1 LRLRRCGGT
10 WSQGRPCLVV
20 ALLPSPR
27 ASACAA
33 SRMTVVLCLQGQ
45 PLRLQQQQRRV
56 RGASSQAD
64 VFIAL
69 SGVLTTSIS
78 QGLCRRPRP
87 VRHLSVSVRGRE
99 QLRCNLCPSLG
110 LLLSRE
116 MLWWSSLLCL
126 GALCVPETAC
136 AHNCCHT
143 GAAEH
148 FGGRLGV
155 QRRAFQCRGGR
166 LCANCALGA
175 PIGAAAHY
183 LCGPQLGA
191 GW

>member
-1 LRLRRCGGT
+1 
-10 WSQGRPCLVV
+10 
-20 ALLPSPR
+20 
-27 ASACAA
+27 
-33 SRMTVVLCLQGQ
+33 M
-45 PLRLQQQQRRV
+45 
-56 RGASSQAD
+56 
-64 VFIAL
+64 
-69 SGVLTTSIS
+69 
-78 QGLCRRPRP
+78 
-87 VRHLSVSVRGRE
+87 RHLSVSVRGRE

-148 FGGRLGV
+148 FGGRLCV

-166 LCANCALGA
+166 LCANRALGA